1 MVDEHVIAI
10 VRLLGVEH
18 LHMVPSI
25 KFDYVLITAFV
36 EQWHPKT
43 HSFHLPHGEM
53 TITLQDVEV
62 IMGMPIESE
71 AMKVPP
77 AEGVYGPPPPPTPT
91 PLAMKW
97 AGAKCTKNT
106 HTRALRISQ
115 SNCRCTARPKFHLPD
130 RVLRQFGLKQERPE
144 DVDTNHKL
152 HKIDVRSKF
161 EKNWRVEYAFHIQK
175 WNDHS
180 EYVCHVERIEEV
192 MLRHHPYMVWY
203 RRITQLYI
211 DHDSAKMEI
220 SIANQLAILSSFN
233 EDSKE

>member
-25 KFDYVLITAFV
+25 KFDYALITAFV

-71 AMKVPP
+71 AMVGFTKRTWKTMYANELQVHQYAHYYVLALLGDMVFVDKSRDRVHLMWLEFMENLHNSPKYSWGSAVLSWLYRQLCKATKKTAKQIGGALILVQLWIFARFSHMSPQKVPP

-91 PLAMKW
+91 PLAMK
-97 AGAKCTKNT
+97 
-106 HTRALRISQ
+106 
-115 SNCRCTARPKFHLPD
+115 
-130 RVLRQFGLKQERPE
+130 
-144 DVDTNHKL
+144 
-152 HKIDVRSKF
+152 
-161 EKNWRVEYAFHIQK
+161 
-175 WNDHS
+175 
-180 EYVCHVERIEEV
+180 
-192 MLRHHPYMVWY
+192 
-203 RRITQLYI
+203 
-211 DHDSAKMEI
+211 
-220 SIANQLAILSSFN
+220 
-233 EDSKE
+233 